1 MFSVIRAHVRGH
13 KSSCT
18 WAQVHFLLKYFSYI
32 LPSSSAYNKAVLL
45 GGRITRIFQPLI
57 K

>member
-18 WAQVHFLLKYFSYI
+18 WAQVQYVICDPLLYMLIPF
-32 LPSSSAYNKAVLL
+32 
-45 GGRITRIFQPLI
+45 ITIN
-57 K
+57 